1 MVLFSRKY
9 GLLKTLLI
17 SVATIYITI
26 LYLGWGTD
34 VANVEDE
41 VLTREISRRAAAVR
55 RICDGYRGG
64 ARVEAAALR
73 TSADLANP
81 NTAVRFGLGGHQFQ
95 LCTVLKGG
103 SLSWK
108 TFFKVNN
115 ISHHFLSENVEA
127 KSEFQTSLIQVRH
140 PFTRLLS
147 AWRHIFQAEG
157 WRNLEV
163 RFVNNPHLM
172 EKGKYIKSWQLLCL
186 ERLLMPFRVS

>member
-1 MVLFSRKY
+1 MVLFPRKY
-9 GLLKTLLI
+9 GLKQTFLI
-17 SVATIYITI
+17 SFPTIYIII
-26 LYLGWGTD
+26 LYLRWETKI
-34 VANVEDE
+34 NVP
-41 VLTREISRRAAAVR
+41 TREISRRAAAVR

-81 NTAVRFGLGGHQFQ
+81 DTGVRFGLGGHVFK

-127 KSEFQTSLIQVRH
+127 KREFRTSLIQVRH

-172 EKGKYIKSWQLLCL
+172 EKGEYKILALRATSYA
-186 ERLLMPFRVS
+186 F